1 MSLFKKTTVLISA
14 FVLLF
19 FLRLFLQNT
28 KHMSTPKSDQNKQI
42 ELINDALQKSNF
54 KSINNITINN
64 IQKFFQFQS
73 KNDEKI
79 STIIL
84 DLEKDPYLQITTLQK
99 AFKIA
104 KINNKYIKF
113 VNLSIRHPYATLKN
127 Y

>member
-1 MSLFKKTTVLISA
+1 
-14 FVLLF
+14 
-19 FLRLFLQNT
+19 
-28 KHMSTPKSDQNKQI
+28 MSTPKSDQNKQI